1 MISGLISAIIIQMAE
16 NDPLTIQ
23 APIQNTPRRPWRR
36 VVAVLL
42 GGFFLIFI
50 IWKTFNPTIDATGRP
65 KGLFGSL
72 ASVFQKTL
80 AQDLIGESD
89 DRVNFLLLGIG
100 GPGHDGPNLTDTIL
114 LASLQPSTGQVAV
127 LSIPRDLGVDL
138 PGLGYRK
145 INEAYAY
152 GVLNKETEGGL
163 NVTRQAVENITGLV
177 IPYVTV
183 VDFQGFKQ
191 FVDMIGGVDVNVAKS
206 FVDTA
211 YPTENFAVKTIAFT
225 AGLQHLDGE
234 KALEYARSRHG
245 CCGEGSDFA
254 RSKRQK
260 IILEALDKND
270 KVQDFM
276 SPRKILNLYDLFKQ
290 FVATTLTLPELARLP
305 KLLDKVKT
313 EKISLWQLDDGPDGL
328 LQNAI
333 VGDGFFLQPLNNSWD
348 NVKRRARLMLDTVPP
363 KPLEQKLKVGV
374 YNATKKEGWAQTVA
388 VIFDRDIFSVQ
399 VITNYKERRADS
411 WLEIYNEKDGPEL
424 NKISSKLKIK
434 TITGDPATHP
444 ELDASLIL
452 GEDSLA
458 SPNFK

>member
-1 MISGLISAIIIQMAE
+1 MIAE
-16 NDPLTIQ
+16 DQITIQ
-23 APIQNTPRRPWRR
+23 APTQNNSRRQWWR

-42 GGFFLIFI
+42 GGFFLIFV
-50 IWKTFNPTIDATGRP
+50 IWKTFNPAIDTSGRP
-65 KGLFGSL
+65 QGLFGSL

-80 AQDLIGESD
+80 AQDLIGEND

-114 LASLQPSTGQVAV
+114 LASLQPSTGKVAV
-127 LSIPRDLGVDL
+127 LSIPRDLGVSL

-145 INEAYAY
+145 INEAYVY
-152 GVLNKETEGGL
+152 GVLNKEAEGGL
-163 NVTRQAVENITGLV
+163 NLTRQAVENITGLV

-191 FVDMIGGVDVNVAKS
+191 FVDMVGGVDINIEKS

-211 YPTENFAVKTIAFT
+211 YPTENFGVKTIAFT
-225 AGLQHLDGE
+225 AGLQHLEGE

-270 KVQDFM
+270 KVQNYM

-290 FVATTLTLPELARLP
+290 YVATSLTISELARLP

-313 EKISLWQLDDGPDGL
+313 ENISLWQLDDGPDGL

-333 VGDGFFLQPLNNSWD
+333 AGGGFFLQPLDTSWD
-348 NVKRRARLMLDTVPP
+348 AVKRRARIMLDVAPP

-388 VIFDRDIFSVQ
+388 AVFDRDIFSVQ
-399 VITNYKERRADS
+399 VIANYKEHRTDS

-424 NKISSKLKIK
+424 NQISAKLKIK
-434 TITGDPATHP
+434 TIQGDPATHP
-444 ELDASLIL
+444 ELDISLIL
-452 GEDSLA
+452 GDDSLTA
-458 SPNFK
+458 PNFK